1 MDTVGAEVDG
11 AAGAE
16 EVVEA
21 DAALGVKL
29 KTLASAYLPSFWEL

>member
-1 MDTVGAEVDG
+1 MDAVGAEVDG

-21 DAALGVKL
+21 DAALGGEVEDAGVGVFAVVL
-29 KTLASAYLPSFWEL
+29 